1 MTKHVIDHPRPADS
15 SRLSQQFA
23 RIEADEK
30 PRPQSAQLQKRA
42 RTTPQNSRLKAFTKI
57 ARRDDS

>member
-1 MTKHVIDHPRPADS
+1 MTKHVIDHPRPSDS

-23 RIEADEK
+23 RIEGDEK

-42 RTTPQNSRLKAFTKI
+42 RATTPNSRLKAFTKI
-57 ARRDDS
+57 ARREDS